1 MKALAQKTFEK
12 EKAKEFQTKL
22 LRSFYNSALLHA
34 GVQPQEVKDLM
45 FGHGRKGARGHY
57 DYDEQTIKEA
67 YLRVFEHLSIN
78 GLQTRMDMKKVMD
91 ALKGVENAN
100 LLFHSEL
107 SKVQE
112 DLDKQKKIADMNIKE
127 NQEMKKQLESFQPT
141 IHFLYSFN
149 EDERLQHFLNLWKK
163 ADDG

>member
-100 LLFHSEL
+100 LLFHSE
-107 SKVQE
+107 
-112 DLDKQKKIADMNIKE
+112 I
-127 NQEMKKQLESFQPT
+127 
-141 IHFLYSFN
+141 FLVF
-149 EDERLQHFLNLWKK
+149 
-163 ADDG
+163 